1 MRKLLY
7 LIVLLYS
14 SFIVAQNN
22 GITYQAV
29 IYHPNGQN
37 IPGQNIQNTPMAN
50 KLICLQFSLIDDQ
63 SQVEYRETIQ
73 TTTDAFGMVNLLIG
87 SGTQTGGY
95 ATTFETVDWTTQTK
109 SLKVEL
115 DTRGTCQEFI
125 ELSDNPLSTVPYAF
139 SAQTANA
146 ISGIVA
152 IENGGTGAANATE
165 ARANLGLGNVDNTSD
180 LNKPISTATQN
191 ALNTKEDLLNKST
204 NVSTDGTSDI
214 KYPSAKAVKD
224 YVDGSIAIATI
235 PDATT
240 TVKGKIKLA
249 GDLGGTADLPTV
261 PGLANKENTANKS
274 AVTTLGNS
282 DVLFPTQNAVKT
294 YVDTNISTVNSANN
308 TLQATVTAN
317 ANNTTAA
324 LALKENTANKSAV
337 TTLGNSDVLFP
348 TQNAVKT
355 YVDTNISTV
364 NSANSSL
371 QATVTA
377 NANNTTAALALKEN
391 TANKSAVTTLGNSD
405 VLFPTQNAVKTYV
418 DTNISTVNSANS
430 TLQATVTANANNT
443 TAALALKENTANKSA
458 VTTLGNSDILFP
470 TQNAVKT
477 YVDSNIST
485 VNSAN
490 NALQATVTAN
500 ANNTT
505 AALAL
510 KENTANKSAVTTL
523 GNSDILF
530 PTQNAVKTYVDS
542 NISTVNS
549 ANNALQ
555 ATVTTNATNTTA
567 ALALKENTAN
577 KSAVTTLGNS
587 DVLFPTQNAVKTY
600 VDAQVASATIAD
612 ADATTKGKIKLS
624 GDLGGTADSPT
635 VPGLA
640 NKENTIAVGTITDYY
655 RGDKTWQVLDKSAV
669 GLGNINNTSD
679 LNKPISSATQ
689 TALDLKENI
698 ANKSGDIYG
707 DANSTTK
714 YPTVKAIK
722 DYVDTL
728 NAAAGVADG
737 SITSTK
743 IADGTIMNID
753 VNANAA
759 IAYSKLNLNNSI
771 VTTDIIDTAVS
782 TSKIANTAVTTTKIA
797 DANVT
802 PAKIAAGNNN
812 TVLVTDN
819 TGAVAWIDATAFG
832 AVADLTTIDGAGTTA
847 SPFVVK
853 DLGIITAKLA
863 NGAVTT
869 AKLADDAVE
878 TAKIK
883 DINVTTAKLAPN
895 AVTTSKISDANV
907 TNAKLD
913 KVNIPLSGFG
923 AAIADVDLGS
933 NKLTNVTNPS
943 SAQDAAT
950 KSYVDTATSSITT
963 LTDGKI
969 YVGNATNEAT
979 QVTPTGDVTIT
990 NTGVT
995 AIGTGKVVTT
1005 MLAADA
1011 VTSAKIIDGTIVVG
1025 DLADD
1030 AVETAKIKNA
1040 NVTNA
1045 KLDKTNI
1052 PLSGFGAATA
1062 DVDLGSNKL
1071 TGVAN
1076 PTAAQDAATKSYVDS
1091 QISTGVVDATTTV
1104 KGKVQL
1110 AGDLTGTAAEP
1121 VVAAGKIT
1129 TAKLANDAVT
1139 SAKIT
1144 DGTIVVSDIADNA
1157 IETTKIK
1164 AAAVTDAKLDKANI
1178 PLSGFAAAT
1187 ADVDLGS
1194 NKLTNVTNPSSAQD
1208 AATKN
1213 YVDTAT
1219 SSITTL
1225 TNGKIYVGNASNE
1238 ATQVTPAGDV
1248 TITNAGVT
1256 AIGTSKVVTTMLATD
1271 AVTSAKIT
1279 DGTIVVGDLADDAV
1293 ETAKIKNAN
1302 VTNAKLATNAVTT
1315 AKITDANVTDAKLD
1329 KANIPLSGFAAAAAD
1344 VDLGSN
1350 KLINVTDPSSAQDA
1364 ATKSYVDTATSSIT
1378 TLTNGKIYVGNAS
1391 NEATQVTPTG
1401 DVTITNAGV
1410 TAIGTSKVVTTMLA
1424 ADAVTS
1430 AKITD
1435 GTIVVGDLADDA
1447 VETAKI
1453 KNANVTNAKLDKTN
1467 IPLSGFGAAT
1477 ANVALGANKLTGVAD
1492 PTAPQDAATKNYVDT
1507 ATSSITT
1514 LANGTIYVGDATNVA
1529 TAVTLSGDVTIDNAG
1544 VTTIG
1549 TGKVNSAKILDST
1562 ITVSDLANDAV
1573 ETAKIKD
1580 ANVTTAKIANSNVT
1594 YAKIQNV
1601 SATDKVLGRVSTG
1614 AGVIEEIATTGSG
1627 NVVRATS
1634 PTLVT
1639 PNLGTPSTLVL
1650 TNATGL
1656 PLTSGVIGILPEA
1669 NGGTGSATK
1678 NFVDL
1683 TTTQTVDGNKTF
1695 KENIVV
1701 NYGADGSQALRIG
1714 SKGGSQN
1721 TMIGYGS
1728 FLYGTP
1734 GGSNT
1739 AVGSMSLSSL
1749 NTGDHNTAVGSNAIR
1764 QGGAANGSR
1773 NTAIGSS
1780 ALSNGGETND
1790 NTALGYGTLSGIITG
1805 NSNVA
1810 LGNYVLNSNT
1820 TAAFNVGVGF
1830 EALKNTTTGG
1840 SNTAIGRGSMM
1851 YNTTGDVNTAVGEY
1865 SLISNTSGR
1874 YNTSIGVQSQE
1885 QNTTGGN
1892 NTAIGVAAIDRNT
1905 TGSNNAILGAF
1916 AGRYISNG
1924 TTYNTSI
1931 NNSVLIGANSKP
1943 LASGGSNEIVIGYN
1957 AIGNGSNTV
1966 TIGNNSI
1973 TDVKTFGVI
1982 SAPGFTGPLSG
1993 NVTGNVSG
2001 TAANVTGTVAI
2012 ANGGTG
2018 ATTKVAAFDA
2028 LSPMTTAGD
2037 IIYGGTSG
2045 TGTRLPK
2052 GTDGQVLTLASGVPT
2067 WANNG
2072 GSASVISKSAT
2083 YTMTTSDAAKYLV
2096 FSGSTAGQ
2104 TITLPSAVTVGAGR
2118 EITIKN
2124 IASVSVAIAA
2134 TAGNLIS
2141 DSTTTGATSVSIGI
2155 EPSNNWI
2162 KAISDGT
2169 NWIILRALF

>member
-1 MRKLLY
+1 
-7 LIVLLYS
+7 
-14 SFIVAQNN
+14 
-22 GITYQAV
+22 
-29 IYHPNGQN
+29 
-37 IPGQNIQNTPMAN
+37 
-50 KLICLQFSLIDDQ
+50 
-63 SQVEYRETIQ
+63 
-73 TTTDAFGMVNLLIG
+73 
-87 SGTQTGGY
+87 
-95 ATTFETVDWTTQTK
+95 
-109 SLKVEL
+109 
-115 DTRGTCQEFI
+115 
-125 ELSDNPLSTVPYAF
+125 
-139 SAQTANA
+139 
-146 ISGIVA
+146 
-152 IENGGTGAANATE
+152 
-165 ARANLGLGNVDNTSD
+165 
-180 LNKPISTATQN
+180 
-191 ALNTKEDLLNKST
+191 
-204 NVSTDGTSDI
+204 
-214 KYPSAKAVKD
+214 
-224 YVDGSIAIATI
+224 
-235 PDATT
+235 
-240 TVKGKIKLA
+240 
-249 GDLGGTADLPTV
+249 
-261 PGLANKENTANKS
+261 
-274 AVTTLGNS
+274 
-282 DVLFPTQNAVKT
+282 
-294 YVDTNISTVNSANN
+294 
-308 TLQATVTAN
+308 
-317 ANNTTAA
+317 
-324 LALKENTANKSAV
+324 
-337 TTLGNSDVLFP
+337 
-348 TQNAVKT
+348 
-355 YVDTNISTV
+355 
-364 NSANSSL
+364 
-371 QATVTA
+371 
-377 NANNTTAALALKEN
+377 
-391 TANKSAVTTLGNSD
+391 
-405 VLFPTQNAVKTYV
+405 
-418 DTNISTVNSANS
+418 
-430 TLQATVTANANNT
+430 
-443 TAALALKENTANKSA
+443 
-458 VTTLGNSDILFP
+458 
-470 TQNAVKT
+470 
-477 YVDSNIST
+477 
-485 VNSAN
+485 
-490 NALQATVTAN
+490 
-500 ANNTT
+500 
-505 AALAL
+505 
-510 KENTANKSAVTTL
+510 
-523 GNSDILF
+523 
-530 PTQNAVKTYVDS
+530 
-542 NISTVNS
+542 
-549 ANNALQ
+549 
-555 ATVTTNATNTTA
+555 
-567 ALALKENTAN
+567 
-577 KSAVTTLGNS
+577 
-587 DVLFPTQNAVKTY
+587 
-600 VDAQVASATIAD
+600 
-612 ADATTKGKIKLS
+612 
-624 GDLGGTADSPT
+624 
-635 VPGLA
+635 
-640 NKENTIAVGTITDYY
+640 
-655 RGDKTWQVLDKSAV
+655 
-669 GLGNINNTSD
+669 
-679 LNKPISSATQ
+679 
-689 TALDLKENI
+689 
-698 ANKSGDIYG
+698 
-707 DANSTTK
+707 
-714 YPTVKAIK
+714 
-722 DYVDTL
+722 
-728 NAAAGVADG
+728 
-737 SITSTK
+737 
-743 IADGTIMNID
+743 
-753 VNANAA
+753 
-759 IAYSKLNLNNSI
+759 
-771 VTTDIIDTAVS
+771 
-782 TSKIANTAVTTTKIA
+782 
-797 DANVT
+797 
-802 PAKIAAGNNN
+802 
-812 TVLVTDN
+812 
-819 TGAVAWIDATAFG
+819 
-832 AVADLTTIDGAGTTA
+832 
-847 SPFVVK
+847 
-853 DLGIITAKLA
+853 
-863 NGAVTT
+863 
-869 AKLADDAVE
+869 
-878 TAKIK
+878 
-883 DINVTTAKLAPN
+883 
-895 AVTTSKISDANV
+895 
-907 TNAKLD
+907 
-913 KVNIPLSGFG
+913 
-923 AAIADVDLGS
+923 
-933 NKLTNVTNPS
+933 
-943 SAQDAAT
+943 
-950 KSYVDTATSSITT
+950 
-963 LTDGKI
+963 
-969 YVGNATNEAT
+969 
-979 QVTPTGDVTIT
+979 
-990 NTGVT
+990 
-995 AIGTGKVVTT
+995 
-1005 MLAADA
+1005 
-1011 VTSAKIIDGTIVVG
+1011 
-1025 DLADD
+1025 
-1030 AVETAKIKNA
+1030 
-1040 NVTNA
+1040 
-1045 KLDKTNI
+1045 
-1052 PLSGFGAATA
+1052 
-1062 DVDLGSNKL
+1062 
-1071 TGVAN
+1071 
-1076 PTAAQDAATKSYVDS
+1076 
-1091 QISTGVVDATTTV
+1091 
-1104 KGKVQL
+1104 
-1110 AGDLTGTAAEP
+1110 
-1121 VVAAGKIT
+1121 
-1129 TAKLANDAVT
+1129 
-1139 SAKIT
+1139 
-1144 DGTIVVSDIADNA
+1144 
-1157 IETTKIK
+1157 
-1164 AAAVTDAKLDKANI
+1164 
-1178 PLSGFAAAT
+1178 
-1187 ADVDLGS
+1187 
-1194 NKLTNVTNPSSAQD
+1194 
-1208 AATKN
+1208 
-1213 YVDTAT
+1213 
-1219 SSITTL
+1219 
-1225 TNGKIYVGNASNE
+1225 
-1238 ATQVTPAGDV
+1238 
-1248 TITNAGVT
+1248 
-1256 AIGTSKVVTTMLATD
+1256 MLATD